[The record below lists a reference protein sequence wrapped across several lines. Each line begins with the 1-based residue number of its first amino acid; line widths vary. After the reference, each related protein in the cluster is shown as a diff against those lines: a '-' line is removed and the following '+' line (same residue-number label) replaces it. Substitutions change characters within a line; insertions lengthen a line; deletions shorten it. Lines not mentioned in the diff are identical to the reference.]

1 MVSKGRFDGLQY
13 GTLSD
18 TKKLIELFVNK
29 VNVFSYRACVI
40 FNFHPDLIP
49 YETFDIK
56 TDCLHSEKQEEND
69 ESPSDEDEL
78 TYKMKVSTLV
88 GGYCG
93 GGGGNRTPVR
103 KSIHTAFSGRRRPIN
118 FPLSAGER
126 RPAGEVASLVH
137 DRPQSLRRY
146 TFTAVSRRV
155 PDRSPSG
162 HDGYRLS
169 GNCKFIVICVYF

>member
-13 GTLSD
+13 GTFSD
-18 TKKLIELFVNK
+18 TKKLIELFDNK
-29 VNVFSYRACVI
+29 VTVFSDRACVI

-56 TDCLHSEKQEEND
+56 TDCLHKEKQEEND

-88 GGYCG
+88 DGYCG

-103 KSIHTAFSGRRRPIN
+103 QGPAVKFYGRSPCFN
-118 FPLSAGER
+118 FRLSALPGTGSRLPILLECPFR
-126 RPAGEVASLVH
+126 QGG
-137 DRPQSLRRY
+137 
-146 TFTAVSRRV
+146 AV
-155 PDRSPSG
+155 
-162 HDGYRLS
+162 
-169 GNCKFIVICVYF
+169 

>member
-1 MVSKGRFDGLQY
+1 MHPLCTPPSIRLPSARRNHAICSKIEAFSFNATNGRKQKNRRKVLI
-13 GTLSD
+13 TRLSG
-18 TKKLIELFVNK
+18 
-29 VNVFSYRACVI
+29 SYRVQDKNASIVSI
-40 FNFHPDLIP
+40 L
-49 YETFDIK
+49 TF
-56 TDCLHSEKQEEND
+56 L
-69 ESPSDEDEL
+69 
-78 TYKMKVSTLV
+78 Y
-88 GGYCG
+88 G